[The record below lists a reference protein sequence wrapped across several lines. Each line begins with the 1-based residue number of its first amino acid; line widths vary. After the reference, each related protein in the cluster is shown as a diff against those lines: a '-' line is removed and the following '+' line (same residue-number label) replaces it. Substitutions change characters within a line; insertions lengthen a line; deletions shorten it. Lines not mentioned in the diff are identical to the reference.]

1 MLSAK
6 RGRSVTGAAAS
17 QLAGARAV
25 RPPCQQRR
33 EHGAEQ
39 LAALAEGGLH
49 LVRVRARAR
58 VRVRVRVRVRPAA
71 PTVAA
76 AARPTRPAAIART

>member
-1 MLSAK
+1 MMTTPGAVSAIFSHALSAK

-25 RPPCQQRR
+25 RPPSQQRR

-49 LVRVRARAR
+49 LVRVRAR
-58 VRVRVRVRVRPAA
+58 VRVRALGLER
-71 PTVAA
+71 
-76 AARPTRPAAIART
+76 